1 MGSETTNASRR
12 DRPTPTAVVPVYGS
26 FRLCGLLEYLAKP
39 LMGLRSFIFENWL
52 AELTG
57 RSLRIITRQL

>member
-26 FRLCGLLEYLAKP
+26 FRLCGLLVQ
-39 LMGLRSFIFENWL
+39 GLVEVDGGTYEGQVS
-52 AELTG
+52 
-57 RSLRIITRQL
+57 